1 MNSEEPETSSFPAQH
16 PAPQYHPP
24 APEPQRDRSGLAA
37 VLLALLLVGAVA
49 LGVWMYNAFL
59 RGDGEPAAQPP
70 TPETTVVTVTPSST
84 PQRPT
89 TTVTSTSPVETTE
102 TTQTTGETTPPPPAF
117 RAPDHAVQCAAN
129 VNWRIFRA
137 SDRTS
142 CGFAENVAL
151 AMGPHAGSDTT
162 HELTVISPVTGQNY
176 RMTCQAE
183 GGNSYTCRGGDNAV
197 VVLEDRGVRD

>member
-1 MNSEEPETSSFPAQH
+1 M
-16 PAPQYHPP
+16 
-24 APEPQRDRSGLAA
+24 L
-37 VLLALLLVGAVA
+37 LLALLLIGAVT

-59 RGDGEPAAQPP
+59 RSEAPP
-70 TPETTVVTVTPSST
+70 DARPPETTVVTVTPSPPPSSAT
-84 PQRPT
+84 GT
-89 TTVTSTSPVETTE
+89 TETTTETSPETSTVTSTVTPTA
-102 TTQTTGETTPPPPAF
+102 TTPAPPAF

-162 HELTVISPVTGQNY
+162 HEVVVISPVTGQNY
-176 RMTCQAE
+176 RMICQAE
-183 GGNSYTCRGGDNAV
+183 GGNSYTCRGGDDAV